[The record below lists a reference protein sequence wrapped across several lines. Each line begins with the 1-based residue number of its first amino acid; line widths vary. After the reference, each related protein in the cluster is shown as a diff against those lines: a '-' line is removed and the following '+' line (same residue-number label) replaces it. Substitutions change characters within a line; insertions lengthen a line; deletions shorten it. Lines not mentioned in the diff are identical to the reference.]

1 MRRKFF
7 STLTLTLLVLTFAVP
22 ATVSA
27 TRCYE
32 EVRKQVNGQYS
43 SSDTYVSQA
52 PGTAATDCKY
62 AEMQEAGYDVTGLP
76 NSFPSGNGTCFY
88 FPINGAGQT
97 VNCSDPTYANAPAY
111 GTQPD
116 GSSNTAPSSGGKGTF
131 NTGAPTVS
139 ADECGENG
147 VKISI
152 DIGCRGQGNPIVD
165 MLFAFIRFLSIGV
178 GLVIVASII
187 VAGIQYTTSQGD
199 PNATAK
205 ALGRVSSSAIALLI
219 YIFAAALLNFVIPA
233 GIFR

>member
-1 MRRKFF
+1 MFAKKHK
-7 STLTLTLLVLTFAVP
+7 TLKQLQYSILLATLLLFSFVFLST
-22 ATVSA
+22 ATASA
-27 TRCYE
+27 
-32 EVRKQVNGQYS
+32 
-43 SSDTYVSQA
+43 DTVTCNDGSVHA
-52 PGTAATDCKY
+52 IPGTDY
-62 AEMQEAGYDVTGLP
+62 ACIQPGEGGVRSIA
-76 NSFPSGNGTCFY
+76 
-88 FPINGAGQT
+88 
-97 VNCSDPTYANAPAY
+97 
-111 GTQPD
+111 PD
-116 GSSNTAPSSGGKGTF
+116 GVNNPGEICPEGFPRSGQAIPEGQDGNWCSGSLGTF